1 MLQEIIILILKQLVL
16 LCFIR
21 GGLCGPSF
29 FLPPASQLLLCHFDR
44 AKRVEKSNPIRTPS
58 LLQPVCPFSGTA
70 LARRWLVLR
79 LQSPIRNG
87 QPGYIR
93 SAFLC
98 HFDQAKRVEKSIFCC
113 TSALLLAFR
122 LPPAELRS
130 AAPHS
135 GPSQNLLRH
144 HFVITCI
151 FRAPPPALSGGGYV
165 RLVAA

>member
-1 MLQEIIILILKQLVL
+1 MGEP
-16 LCFIR
+16 R
-21 GGLCGPSF
+21 
-29 FLPPASQLLLCHFDR
+29 PPAPTSRILAFPRLCC
-44 AKRVEKSNPIRTPS
+44 PS
-58 LLQPVCPFSGTA
+58 SPHCGSISCLEYLSFQSISIHYISALLQPVCPFSGTA

-87 QPGYIR
+87 QPGCIR